1 MVCGLLMKWIDVTHI
16 PGVVPGDEALLFAGN
31 DLPVEEVTGHM
42 GTINYEIVCMVGK
55 RVPRVY
61 VGE

>member
-1 MVCGLLMKWIDVTHI
+1 MDQCMIDVTYI

-31 DLPVEEVTGHM
+31 DLPVEEVAGHM
-42 GTINYEIVCMVGK
+42 GTINYEIVCMVSK

-61 VGE
+61 VRE